1 MMLLE
6 NIRLALNGLK
16 SNKMRALL
24 TMLGIIIGIASV
36 IAIMTVGNSL
46 TVELNKEFDS
56 MGASNIEVMVTRKIN
71 EEDYSY
77 DGSGMSYTTVT
88 SYKAPTDSD
97 YIDKDMIREYLD
109 AFEDKVYV
117 IAANEDVGSTQI
129 KEGNL
134 YANVSVTGI
143 NYGWIHA
150 NKLEVI
156 EGHNFADGEMRNG
169 SRVCIVSDKLVSNLF
184 DGDNKA
190 AIGQDLH
197 VELDGKSYIFNIGG
211 VYEYKQNTYSFESVS
226 EKDVTTAL
234 YIPIRAAKSI
244 NHTSNYAQFSVIGNT
259 GVDINQFVTDTE
271 DYFNK
276 YYEHNRDFEV
286 MAYSMNSYM
295 EDMNDMMSKLT
306 LAIAVIAGIALLVGG
321 IGVMNIMLVSITERT
336 REIGTRKALGA
347 PNSSIRIQ
355 FIVESI
361 VICLIGGMIGMLLGI
376 AMGYAGIK
384 LMQSEEFAVSIE
396 SVIVSISFSMGIGVF
411 FGFYP
416 ANKAAKM
423 DPIEALRYE

>member
-6 NIRLALNGLK
+6 NIRLALSGLK

-46 TVELNKEFDS
+46 TAELNKEFDS

-77 DGSGMSYTTVT
+77 DGMGMSYTTVS
-88 SYKAPTDSD
+88 SYKTPTDSD
-97 YIDKDMIREYLD
+97 YIDKDMIKEYLD
-109 AFEDKVYV
+109 TFEDKVYAISAV
-117 IAANEDVGSTQI
+117 EDVGSTQI
-129 KEGNL
+129 KDGGL
-134 YANVSVTGI
+134 YANVGIKGI
-143 NYGWIHA
+143 NYGWIHV
-150 NKLEVI
+150 NKLEVTD
-156 EGHNFADGEMRNG
+156 GHLFADGEMRNG
-169 SRVCIVSDKLVSNLF
+169 SRVCVVSDKLVNNLF
-184 DGDNKA
+184 DGDARA
-190 AIGQDLH
+190 ALGQDLH
-197 VELDGKSYIFNIGG
+197 VDLNGKSYVFNIVG
-211 VYEYKQNTYSFESVS
+211 VYEYKQNSYYFESVS
-226 EKDVTTAL
+226 EKDISTDM

-244 NHTSNYAQFSVIGNT
+244 LHTSNYAQFSVIGNT
-259 GVDINQFVTDTE
+259 GIDINQFVDDTE
-271 DYFNK
+271 KYFNK

-306 LAIAVIAGIALLVGG
+306 LAISVIAGIALLVGG

-361 VICLIGGMIGMLLGI
+361 VICLIGGLIGMLLGI
-376 AMGYAGIK
+376 GMGYAGIK
-384 LMQSEEFAVSIE
+384 IMQAEEFAVSVE
-396 SVIVSISFSMGIGVF
+396 SILVSIGFSMGIGVF